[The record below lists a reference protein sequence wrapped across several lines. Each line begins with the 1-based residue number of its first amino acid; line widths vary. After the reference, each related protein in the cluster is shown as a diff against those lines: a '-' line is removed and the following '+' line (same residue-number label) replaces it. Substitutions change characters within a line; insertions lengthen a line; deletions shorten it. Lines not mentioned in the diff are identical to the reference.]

1 MAEVIDFSKHR
12 EYSKAQKDDIRK
24 LKNYVDSIYKDYYD
38 LSDNDKIL
46 KKEFDKIYLKI
57 MNNNWISE
65 KNLAKFLKD
74 IQYFL
79 DNLVMFD
86 ENLYDM
92 YPIIIYTVLVD
103 TLKLKYLDLDI
114 EVKDAIMRS
123 VYNSGISYSFYKKA
137 GQIIL
142 NEEVIARIEMLV
154 KKDMN
159 NFRVLESILSDV
171 DYSFS
176 KNPDVSDAIN
186 LLDGYNKKEDINDE
200 RLISKEEFTI
210 DEIYNS
216 CLEQINLLMEFSDAF
231 FNKEDI
237 KRLEKIK
244 LLKKGNDVL
253 KIEFLNLVKIIN
265 NSNNINLIDKIRK
278 IIELI
283 DIFVVSDNKVIEVD
297 FKKR

>member
-86 ENLYDM
+86 ESLYDM

-142 NEEVIARIEMLV
+142 NEEVITRIEKLI
-154 KKDMN
+154 KKDIN
-159 NFRVLESILSDV
+159 NFRTLETILCDA

-176 KNPDVSDAIN
+176 KNPNISDTLGYLDALEGDNRLDLKHGFTIDDVYDICSENIEILTEFSN
-186 LLDGYNKKEDINDE
+186 LLFSESDFARLKKIRKMKNCDNKT
-200 RLISKEEFTI
+200 KEEF
-210 DEIYNS
+210 
-216 CLEQINLLMEFSDAF
+216 
-231 FNKEDI
+231 
-237 KRLEKIK
+237 
-244 LLKKGNDVL
+244 LKCVTL
-253 KIEFLNLVKIIN
+253 IN
-265 NSNNINLIDKIRK
+265 NSNNINLLEKIRRILYIADALVIDGSK
-278 IIELI
+278 I
-283 DIFVVSDNKVIEVD
+283 IEVD

>member
-1 MAEVIDFSKHR
+1 MAEVIDFSKNR
-12 EYSKAQKDDIRK
+12 EYSKAQKDDVRK
-24 LKNYVDSIYKDYYD
+24 LKNYVDSIYKDYYN

-65 KNLAKFLKD
+65 KNLDKFLKD

-86 ENLYDM
+86 DNLYDM

-123 VYNSGISYSFYKKA
+123 VYNSGINYSFYKKA

-142 NEEVIARIEMLV
+142 NEEVITRIEKLI
-154 KKDMN
+154 KKNID
-159 NFRVLESILSDV
+159 NFIVLESILGDA

-176 KNPDVSDAIN
+176 KNPDVSDAVN
-186 LLDGYNKKEDINDE
+186 LLDGFNKKDDIEDE

-210 DEIYNS
+210 DDVYNL

-231 FNKEDI
+231 FTEKDI
-237 KRLEKIK
+237 KKLEKIK
-244 LLKKGNDVL
+244 LLKKGNEIL
-253 KIEFLNLVKIIN
+253 QKEFLNFVRMIN

-283 DIFVVSDNKVIEVD
+283 DIFVVEDNKVIEVD

>member
-1 MAEVIDFSKHR
+1 MAEVIDFCKHR
-12 EYSKAQKDDIRK
+12 EYSKLQKEDVRK

-57 MNNNWISE
+57 MSNNWISE
-65 KNLAKFLKD
+65 KNLDKYLKD

-114 EVKDAIMRS
+114 DVKDAIMRS

-142 NEEVIARIEMLV
+142 NEEVFARIEKLI
-154 KKDMN
+154 KKDIN
-159 NFRVLESILSDV
+159 NFRTIETILTES
-171 DYSFS
+171 DYSFN
-176 KNPDVSDAIN
+176 KNPDISDTLNYLDVLEGDNSLSLKPGFTIDDVYDVCSENIEVFMEFSN
-186 LLDGYNKKEDINDE
+186 LLFSENDFARLKKIRSLKRSDNKT
-200 RLISKEEFTI
+200 KEEFLRCV
-210 DEIYNS
+210 S
-216 CLEQINLLMEFSDAF
+216 L
-231 FNKEDI
+231 
-237 KRLEKIK
+237 
-244 LLKKGNDVL
+244 
-253 KIEFLNLVKIIN
+253 IN
-265 NSNNINLIDKIRK
+265 NNNNINLLEKTRRILYIADALVVDDSKI
-278 IIELI
+278 
-283 DIFVVSDNKVIEVD
+283 IEVD

>member
-12 EYSKAQKDDIRK
+12 EYSKAQKDDVRK
-24 LKNYVDSIYKDYYD
+24 LKNYVDSIYKDYYN

-65 KNLAKFLKD
+65 KNLDKFLKD

-86 ENLYDM
+86 DNLYDM

-142 NEEVIARIEMLV
+142 NEEVITRIEKII
-154 KKDMN
+154 KKDIN
-159 NFRVLESILSDV
+159 NFIVLESILSDA
-171 DYSFS
+171 DYSFN
-176 KNPDVSDAIN
+176 KNPDVSDAIKF
-186 LLDGYNKKEDINDE
+186 LDGYNKKDYIEDE

-210 DEIYNS
+210 DDVYNL

-231 FNKEDI
+231 FTKKDI
-237 KRLEKIK
+237 KKLEKIK
-244 LLKKGNDVL
+244 LLKTAGSFL
-253 KIEFLNLVKIIN
+253 QMEFINFVKIIN

-283 DIFVVSDNKVIEVD
+283 DIFVVEDNKVIEVD

>member
-12 EYSKAQKDDIRK
+12 EYSKAQKDDVRK
-24 LKNYVDSIYKDYYD
+24 LKNYVDSIYKDYYN

-65 KNLAKFLKD
+65 KNLDEFLKD

-79 DNLVMFD
+79 NNLVMFD
-86 ENLYDM
+86 ANLYDM

-142 NEEVIARIEMLV
+142 NEEVIVRIEMLV

>member
-12 EYSKAQKDDIRK
+12 EYSKAQKDDVRK
-24 LKNYVDSIYKDYYD
+24 LKNYVDSIYKDYYN
-38 LSDNDKIL
+38 LRDNDKIL

-65 KNLAKFLKD
+65 KNLDKFLKD

-103 TLKLKYLDLDI
+103 TLKIKYLDLDI

-123 VYNSGISYSFYKKA
+123 VYNSEISYSFYKKA

-142 NEEVIARIEMLV
+142 NEEVITRIEKLI
-154 KKDMN
+154 KKDMK
-159 NFRVLESILSDV
+159 NFRILETILCDS

-176 KNPDVSDAIN
+176 KNPDVRDTVAF
-186 LLDGYNKKEDINDE
+186 LDEYNNPDDMHYES
-200 RLISKEEFTI
+200 LVSKDEFTI
-210 DEIYNS
+210 DEIYDL

-231 FNKEDI
+231 FTKKDI

-244 LLKKGNDVL
+244 LLKNGKDYLVE
-253 KIEFLNLVKIIN
+253 EFLKCVKLIN
-265 NSNNINLIDKIRK
+265 SSNNINLIDKIRK
-278 IIELI
+278 IIDLI
-283 DIFVVSDNKVIEVD
+283 DIFVVADNKVIEVD

>member
-1 MAEVIDFSKHR
+1 MAEVIDFSKNR
-12 EYSKAQKDDIRK
+12 EYSKAQKDDVRK
-24 LKNYVDSIYKDYYD
+24 LKNYVDSIYKDYYN

-65 KNLAKFLKD
+65 KNLDKFLKD

-86 ENLYDM
+86 DNLYDM

-123 VYNSGISYSFYKKA
+123 VYNSGISYSLYKKA

-142 NEEVIARIEMLV
+142 NEEVITRIEKLI
-154 KKDMN
+154 KKNID
-159 NFRVLESILSDV
+159 NFIVLESILGDA

-176 KNPDVSDAIN
+176 KNPDVSDAVN
-186 LLDGYNKKEDINDE
+186 LLDGFNKKDDIEDE

-210 DEIYNS
+210 DDVYNL

-231 FNKEDI
+231 FTEKDI
-237 KRLEKIK
+237 KKLEKIK
-244 LLKKGNDVL
+244 LLKKGNEIL
-253 KIEFLNLVKIIN
+253 QKEFLNFVRMIN

-283 DIFVVSDNKVIEVD
+283 DIFVVEDNKVIEVD

>member
-1 MAEVIDFSKHR
+1 MAEVIDFSKNR
-12 EYSKAQKDDIRK
+12 EYSKAQKDDVRK
-24 LKNYVDSIYKDYYD
+24 LKNYVDSIYKDYYN

-65 KNLAKFLKD
+65 KSLDKFLKD

-86 ENLYDM
+86 DNLYDM

-123 VYNSGISYSFYKKA
+123 VYNSGINYSFYKKA

-142 NEEVIARIEMLV
+142 NEEVITRIEKLI
-154 KKDMN
+154 KKNID
-159 NFRVLESILSDV
+159 NFIVLESILSDA

-176 KNPDVSDAIN
+176 KNPDVSDAVN
-186 LLDGYNKKEDINDE
+186 LLDGFNKKDDIEDE

-210 DEIYNS
+210 DDVYNL

-231 FNKEDI
+231 FTEKDI
-237 KRLEKIK
+237 KKLEKIK
-244 LLKKGNDVL
+244 LLKKGNEIL
-253 KIEFLNLVKIIN
+253 QKEFLNFVRMIN

-283 DIFVVSDNKVIEVD
+283 DIFVVEDNKVIEVD

>member
-12 EYSKAQKDDIRK
+12 EYSKSQKDDIRK

-142 NEEVIARIEMLV
+142 NEEVITRIEKLI
-154 KKDMN
+154 KKDIN
-159 NFRVLESILSDV
+159 NFRTLETILCDA

-176 KNPDVSDAIN
+176 KNPNISDTLGYLDALEGDNRLDLIHGFTIDDVYDMCSENIEILTEFSN
-186 LLDGYNKKEDINDE
+186 LLFSESDFARLKKIRKMKNCDNKT
-200 RLISKEEFTI
+200 KEEF
-210 DEIYNS
+210 
-216 CLEQINLLMEFSDAF
+216 
-231 FNKEDI
+231 
-237 KRLEKIK
+237 
-244 LLKKGNDVL
+244 LKCVTL
-253 KIEFLNLVKIIN
+253 IN
-265 NSNNINLIDKIRK
+265 NSNNINLLEKIRRILYIADALVIDGSK
-278 IIELI
+278 I
-283 DIFVVSDNKVIEVD
+283 IEVD

>member
-1 MAEVIDFSKHR
+1 MAEVIDFCKHR
-12 EYSKAQKDDIRK
+12 EYSKLQKEDVRK

-57 MNNNWISE
+57 MSNNWISE
-65 KNLAKFLKD
+65 KNLDKYLKD

-114 EVKDAIMRS
+114 DVKDAIMRS
-123 VYNSGISYSFYKKA
+123 VYNSGICYSFYKKA

-142 NEEVIARIEMLV
+142 NEEVFARIEKLI
-154 KKDMN
+154 KKDIN
-159 NFRVLESILSDV
+159 NFRTIETILTEA
-171 DYSFS
+171 DYSFN
-176 KNPDVSDAIN
+176 KNPDISDTLNYLDVLEGDNSLSLKPGFTIDDVYDVCSENIEVFMEFSN
-186 LLDGYNKKEDINDE
+186 LLFSENDFARLKKIRSLKRSDNKT
-200 RLISKEEFTI
+200 KEEFLRCV
-210 DEIYNS
+210 S
-216 CLEQINLLMEFSDAF
+216 L
-231 FNKEDI
+231 
-237 KRLEKIK
+237 
-244 LLKKGNDVL
+244 
-253 KIEFLNLVKIIN
+253 IN
-265 NSNNINLIDKIRK
+265 NNNNINLLEKTRRILYIADALVVDDSKI
-278 IIELI
+278 
-283 DIFVVSDNKVIEVD
+283 IEVD

>member
-12 EYSKAQKDDIRK
+12 EYSKTQKDNVRK
-24 LKNYVDSIYKDYYD
+24 LKNYVDSIYKDYYN
-38 LSDNDKIL
+38 LSENDKVL
-46 KKEFDKIYLKI
+46 KKAFDKIYLKI

-65 KNLAKFLKD
+65 KNLDKYLND

-86 ENLYDM
+86 DTMYDM

-123 VYNSGISYSFYKKA
+123 VYNSEISYSFYKKA

-142 NEEVIARIEMLV
+142 NDEVIARIEKLI

-159 NFRVLESILSDV
+159 NFRILESILSDS
-171 DYSFS
+171 DYSFT
-176 KNPDVSDAIN
+176 KTPDVSDAISF
-186 LLDGYNKKEDINDE
+186 LDGYNKKEEVEDE
-200 RLISKEEFTI
+200 KLLSQDEFTI
-210 DEIYNS
+210 NDIYEA
-216 CLEQINLLMEFSDAF
+216 CLEQINLLMEFSDVF
-231 FNKEDI
+231 FTKKDI
-237 KRLEKIK
+237 ERLEKIK
-244 LLKKGNDVL
+244 LLEKGDSFL
-253 KIEFLNLVKIIN
+253 KNEFLNFVKIIN
-265 NSNNINLIDKIRK
+265 NSKNINLIDKIRK

-283 DIFVVSDNKVIEVD
+283 DIFIVKDNKVIEVD

>member
-12 EYSKAQKDDIRK
+12 EYSKAQKDDVRK
-24 LKNYVDSIYKDYYD
+24 LKNYVDSIYKDYYN

-65 KNLAKFLKD
+65 KNLDEFLKD

-79 DNLVMFD
+79 NNLVMFD
-86 ENLYDM
+86 ANLYDM

>member
-12 EYSKAQKDDIRK
+12 EYSKAQKDDVRK
-24 LKNYVDSIYKDYYD
+24 LKNYVDSIYKDYYN

-65 KNLAKFLKD
+65 KNLDKFLKD

-86 ENLYDM
+86 DNLYDM

-123 VYNSGISYSFYKKA
+123 VYNSGINYSFYKKA

-142 NEEVIARIEMLV
+142 NEEVITRIEKLI
-154 KKDMN
+154 KKDIN
-159 NFRVLESILSDV
+159 NFRTLETILSDA

-176 KNPDVSDAIN
+176 KNPDVSDAVN
-186 LLDGYNKKEDINDE
+186 LLDGYNKKDDIEDE

-210 DEIYNS
+210 DEIYDA
-216 CLEQINLLMEFSDAF
+216 CLEQINLLMEFSDTF
-231 FNKEDI
+231 FTKKDI
-237 KRLEKIK
+237 KRLEQIK
-244 LLKKGNDVL
+244 LLKDADSYVQMGFVN
-253 KIEFLNLVKIIN
+253 FVKILN

-278 IIELI
+278 IVDLI
-283 DIFVVSDNKVIEVD
+283 DIFVVRDNKVIQVD

>member
-12 EYSKAQKDDIRK
+12 EYSKAQKDDVRK
-24 LKNYVDSIYKDYYD
+24 LKNYVDSIYKDYYN

-65 KNLAKFLKD
+65 KNLDKFLKD

-142 NEEVIARIEMLV
+142 NEEVITRIKNLIE
-154 KKDMN
+154 KDLDN
-159 NFRVLESILSDV
+159 YRILESILSDA

-176 KNPDVSDAIN
+176 KNPDVSDAVN
-186 LLDGYNKKEDINDE
+186 LLDGFNKKDDIEDE

-210 DEIYNS
+210 DDVYNL

-231 FNKEDI
+231 FTKKDI
-237 KRLEKIK
+237 KKLEKIK
-244 LLKKGNDVL
+244 LLKTAGSFL
-253 KIEFLNLVKIIN
+253 QMEFINFVKIIN

-278 IIELI
+278 IVDLI
-283 DIFVVSDNKVIEVD
+283 DIFVVRDNKVIEVD

>member
-86 ENLYDM
+86 ESLYDM

-142 NEEVIARIEMLV
+142 NEEVITRIEKLI
-154 KKDMN
+154 KKDIN
-159 NFRVLESILSDV
+159 NFRTLETILCDA

-176 KNPDVSDAIN
+176 KNPNISDTLGYLDALEGDNRLDLKHGFTIDDVYDMCSENIEILTEFSN
-186 LLDGYNKKEDINDE
+186 LLFSESDFARLKKIRKMKNCDNKT
-200 RLISKEEFTI
+200 KEEF
-210 DEIYNS
+210 
-216 CLEQINLLMEFSDAF
+216 
-231 FNKEDI
+231 
-237 KRLEKIK
+237 
-244 LLKKGNDVL
+244 LKCVTL
-253 KIEFLNLVKIIN
+253 IN
-265 NSNNINLIDKIRK
+265 NSNNINLLEKIRRILYIADALVIDGSK
-278 IIELI
+278 I
-283 DIFVVSDNKVIEVD
+283 IEVD

>member
-12 EYSKAQKDDIRK
+12 EYSKAQKDEVRK
-24 LKNYVDSIYKDYYD
+24 LKNYVDRIYKDYYN
-38 LSDNDKIL
+38 LTDNDKVL
-46 KKEFDKIYLKI
+46 KKQFDKIYLKI

-65 KNLAKFLKD
+65 NDLDKFLKD

-123 VYNSGISYSFYKKA
+123 IYNSGIGYSFYKKV

-142 NEEVIARIEMLV
+142 NEEVISRIEKLI
-154 KKDMN
+154 KKDIN
-159 NFRVLESILSDV
+159 NFQVLEALLV
-171 DYSFS
+171 DQDYLAD
-176 KNPDVSDAIN
+176 KNRDISDAVM
-186 LLDGYNKKEDINDE
+186 LLDAYNKDDEIEDE
-200 RLISKEEFTI
+200 RLISQEEFTL
-210 DEIYNS
+210 DEIYDA
-216 CLEQINLLMEFSDAF
+216 CLEQVNLLLEFSDAF
-231 FNKEDI
+231 FTEKDKNRLNKI
-237 KRLEKIK
+237 Y
-244 LLKKGNDVL
+244 LLKTADSFL
-253 KIEFLNLVKIIN
+253 QTEFINFVKIIN
-265 NSNNINLIDKIRK
+265 NSNNINLIDKVRK

-283 DIFVVSDNKVIEVD
+283 DIFIVSDDKVIKVD
-297 FKKR
+297 FRKR

>member
-12 EYSKAQKDDIRK
+12 EYSKAQKDEVRK
-24 LKNYVDSIYKDYYD
+24 LKNYVDSIYKDYYN
-38 LSDNDKIL
+38 LTDNDKVL
-46 KKEFDKIYLKI
+46 KKQFDKIYLKI

-65 KNLAKFLKD
+65 KDLDKFLKD

-123 VYNSGISYSFYKKA
+123 IYNSGIGYSFYKKV

-142 NEEVIARIEMLV
+142 NEEVISRIEKLI
-154 KKDMN
+154 KKDIN
-159 NFRVLESILSDV
+159 NFQVLEALLV
-171 DYSFS
+171 DQDYLAD
-176 KNPDVSDAIN
+176 KNRDISDAVM
-186 LLDGYNKKEDINDE
+186 LLDAYNKDDEIEDE
-200 RLISKEEFTI
+200 RLISQEEFTL
-210 DEIYNS
+210 DEIYDA
-216 CLEQINLLMEFSDAF
+216 CLEQVNLLLEFSDAF
-231 FNKEDI
+231 FTEKDKNRLNKI
-237 KRLEKIK
+237 H
-244 LLKKGNDVL
+244 LLKTADSFL
-253 KIEFLNLVKIIN
+253 QTEFINFVKIIN
-265 NSNNINLIDKIRK
+265 NSNNINLIDKVRK

-283 DIFVVSDNKVIEVD
+283 DIFIVSDDKVINVD
-297 FKKR
+297 FRKR

>member
-1 MAEVIDFSKHR
+1 MAEVIDFNKRR
-12 EYSKAQKDDIRK
+12 EYSKAQKDDVRK
-24 LKNYVDSIYKDYYD
+24 LKNYVDSIYKDYYN

-65 KNLAKFLKD
+65 KNLDKFLKD

-86 ENLYDM
+86 ESLYDM

-123 VYNSGISYSFYKKA
+123 VYNSGINYSFYKKA

-142 NEEVIARIEMLV
+142 NEEVITRIEKLI
-154 KKDMN
+154 KKDIN
-159 NFRVLESILSDV
+159 NFRTLETILCDA

-176 KNPDVSDAIN
+176 KNPDVSDAVN
-186 LLDGYNKKEDINDE
+186 LLDGYNKKDDIEDE

-210 DEIYNS
+210 DEIYDA
-216 CLEQINLLMEFSDAF
+216 CLEQINLLMEFSDTF
-231 FNKEDI
+231 FTKKDI
-237 KRLEKIK
+237 KRLEQIK
-244 LLKKGNDVL
+244 LLKDADSYVQMGFVN
-253 KIEFLNLVKIIN
+253 FVKILN
-265 NSNNINLIDKIRK
+265 NINNINLIDKIRK
-278 IIELI
+278 IVDLI
-283 DIFVVSDNKVIEVD
+283 DIFVVRDNKVIQVD